1 MTTQRQERNFLSGLL
16 EMLAR
21 GGDRFSAPT
30 GVLPP
35 QPPPHALSPEG
46 LERQRLQ
53 EYFYEAEST
62 PEEEEELR
70 LAAQRRQHPFL
81 MAEQERLSPA
91 QTAQVN
97 AARAYLESEGIETTS
112 QFPSEQWLTESGLV
126 EPRATEEP
134 PPERYRYR
142 TRAENIGNALDF
154 IGLHRS
160 LNPFPVPEEEVKG
173 PDLRPKGP
181 ISDAIGAGRDFLGE
195 VSEFIA
201 PKDMFEPPFTVEQ
214 VLGSMQGVYEGLGE
228 IAVQQLP
235 FKGER
240 WGDLEPRGTR
250 IDPSNPPVLR
260 ADQLLLPMEP
270 TERIPDPER
279 QLMDWELEQR
289 RGPDTLP
296 LPHIERD
303 FFPGGRDINRRIFG
317 PGGIWDFNPS
327 PEPGQPWI
335 TSPLREAGQRALPQP
350 PGLRGAVD
358 LLTELYTTG
367 PIPYYG
373 FTSLKGPASRGF
385 ARVPGT
391 GPMGEWGV
399 DLLNPATGYGLG
411 ELPTPFL
418 GMRRLDLGTGPA
430 PSAASGRYG
439 QPLLGFTGPMSRT
452 YLAGPEDLEGQQLAE
467 MLRPEGKLG
476 LATPE
481 ARRELER
488 RVFHEVSPQG
498 RRDLLGEERKD
509 RQLGISPRMGELP
522 LERGLGQ
529 EPMYETRGLERLGR
543 LREGQQPIRRQ
554 MPHGDRYTPA
564 EPEKWY
570 GTDEL
575 GNQTYEIEEVR
586 EFITRPDGTRVNA
599 RTGLR
604 ASFIDEIMLRRA
616 ERALQAPEGNTDLG
630 IYLRN
635 AMAYRELGPA
645 GRQSLDTLWFNI
657 EQNPTHANESSV
669 LIIGDIYTT
678 EPRLQ
683 DWIAASEF
691 EIRKLLEVG
700 MESSQVRGIIQRHVH
715 VEGMAP
721 EEIAEIEKFIDNLMY
736 RSENPIKS
744 HAEYTTDEILALG
757 GYEPGVE
764 KDKLIIGA
772 HVAPTGTEGGGRA
785 ILDAHTQFKR
795 YEMPELVQRQKAASM
810 ELHDVVSTSLADL
823 ENAVRN
829 PYNYQEGEIRRLET
843 ASGVTLTRQPPFGE
857 ISVEPSIT
865 SIQNRREAIM
875 RFRSEDEASFDLRLA
890 EAERIDGEQRQIAM
904 ELGEAQVLA
913 LARRG
918 TQRVPPIDPAKAT
931 IRSLEDLQDHY
942 DTVYRSGPG
951 TPDWDD
957 LSYNRKKE
965 YRDEMLIIATDL
977 IKELDKLG
985 PNWNSD
991 DLPQEVIKARAD
1003 ILGMFDDVVRRWRQV
1018 NEDWIRAKDKRQ
1030 GMVGGKNNPVTR
1042 GESMRSMQSR
1052 PRESYGPSTSQV
1064 EERINMLLGR
1074 YDRAAGP
1081 SIDEAGGWWARRGV
1095 PLTEEQSAEAAEAA
1109 LDPAIAKLMRE
1120 RERQWQESAREGDPD
1135 YVDMR
1140 TEHVKYEE
1148 QRSDLAKIEET
1159 PEERLGLLKTGMPAK
1174 LKTYQATEQ
1183 STLANKTGY
1192 MRDEEAR
1199 RDPRYD
1205 RGYSNELEYDGA
1217 GPMGQIREVTIVQN
1231 PLVITSDDQWRQVLI
1246 DAGVE
1251 PSVTGFGLKEFG
1263 QLSDVQLA
1271 QGWETIDD
1279 LNKARA
1285 EQLRDYLERQL
1296 GYDSVIINIPTDRN
1310 PMNLLNRPTLGS
1322 MAEDVGSR
1330 ILRRDFGGAR
1340 VLEFRPWDPE
1350 WRLKLDRGDAP
1361 PFVPRTTQPETPA
1374 RTPQPEDLP
1383 SLSRPREREIE
1394 GDTWQEKADNLPNVV
1409 KRILAR
1415 SGHGGRA
1422 QLSRAEQEEL
1432 RDFLLEH
1439 GKVHPDNGTITEEYG
1454 GRLSFYMG
1462 YFEIGSPG
1470 GMQEGYVVWNPG
1482 TGGGPNEFGIH
1493 MTAPDPRAISRT
1505 RNKVQSKAYG
1515 EPTDEARE
1523 TLEIFDIRVWTD
1535 ETPTGDPALV
1545 GREAEDVTVLE
1556 TTQRPISQVDEPA
1569 DIVVEDD
1576 GTIVVNNVEA
1586 VEAEARGD
1594 VREGYEQ
1601 VEGGSIVEGEEISQA
1616 DVPTDARVIEIDE
1629 KIAILNRESYG
1640 PARTRLRELIDSG
1653 SKTREV
1659 LDEIERLRV
1668 QQKEAFEENQRLMDQ
1683 REAIINGDADRLADV
1698 GDKYM
1703 QVDEDNNIVLSD
1715 IPNDVQWL
1723 EDAPPGQRSTIK
1735 DIDRARIIN
1744 EARDQEAKNTGW
1756 EGYLAKERIIRL
1768 RAGLDMPL
1776 GMTDEEKTFVLRDAT
1791 SVSFRMTDLLAKYD
1805 RQLDNLYSIQA
1816 QRQMEG
1822 LDFTSSDDLAIEL
1835 ANEVVTH
1842 ATHVKRNAD
1851 SIREDPGRNHLY
1863 IASTRKRAELVD
1875 KLDSGELTL
1884 DEFRNQMRDVDADE
1898 FQVGKDYILKKNTP
1912 GVPPPGG
1919 KGPHGSAGPGGIWD
1933 DENQTTSL
1941 IARARAHMLRGE
1953 SEAEALLRIHESVI
1967 NNQQRQ
1973 ATIHVQ
1979 NGIKKFQALGIG
1991 KVVKGQLVLRGGTDD
2006 LARMDA
2012 LFEALHNQSAIEA
2025 GTKVRGLILPG
2036 EMVLEPALREIYE
2049 DLRWLTDWEQDARIA
2064 FDTNVALVDEYF
2076 YRGWK
2081 PPKGIEAR
2089 WTEEGMELVFTPAF
2103 KRPRRNASYRE
2114 MRDLGWEPLHW
2125 NPYEQWKS
2133 SRMQGVR
2140 YRQQMQLVEAMRES
2154 KIAKIRKRDG
2164 NNVGTRVPLVGPAFE
2179 GKVYRDAQGS
2189 IGHTLGW
2196 EVDHRTADILES
2208 MYGRRVRPKPVLRG
2222 REIHGVSLETDVMK
2236 IIDWLVFI
2244 PKQAKLFLSLFQH
2257 MDFMNRVGHAAWSR
2271 LLTDMEDMLYI
2282 DKNKPFFSWK
2292 SPMRF
2297 QTEANTRDAW
2307 VKLGQSAA
2315 GATYKL
2321 PWNMGKML
2329 GKGYRRDWRIAIKE
2343 AYDSTAPLVPGREGV
2358 HMYNISR
2365 AGLSY
2370 TDPTIFK
2377 ADMDVIA
2384 RDVFNESGLSK
2395 SIKFPFRMVRDLD
2408 FNMRQGLF
2416 EGAYPMAQLIDIQNY
2431 MAQSMAKLYPHATD
2445 AQLNSMIA
2453 TQANLAYSTL
2463 PASQS
2468 VIKSR
2473 FMRAFLVRTMFSMSE
2488 SEALLRQGLAIFNF
2502 GENKNVGKYW
2512 RRRAIGA
2519 YMYMSLIATIINM
2532 VSTSDIKD
2540 GGVHIGDPLPLDRYW
2555 KLFENNPYNKWIP
2568 MNPIG
2573 NSYSADFLSPNLWR
2587 TKNGNQVTLD
2597 LMGQMDTV
2605 FRILDPV
2612 QFALSRESVPVRALS
2627 EQIVSKDFYDQRID
2641 QVGMSI
2647 GPVDGILSRTVALAR
2662 TMGAPI
2668 GLGTAG
2674 IDILHANVPQLQDEE
2689 SWAYGLVQP
2698 GELRLDT
2705 AGHLVQATGLNVR
2718 SQNFYKMTNELS
2730 ASMFKKEYK
2739 DLEPILQDMIKAQPE
2754 VIALGTRDNTST
2766 HLNLEARDE
2775 YGQSLMTLAKDP
2787 KNKNKSFNR
2796 ATQAAHYAGVKKGL
2810 MMAKGE
2816 EWDNTKKLN
2825 SPDDSIRAIAEYY
2838 SIFQDP
2844 LYLAETTGEAQEIVR
2859 TRLEAKFGWTKE
2871 QQEAVNRH
2879 RLSRLPVP
2887 KALLPELGAWGVD
2900 WSRSLESNIAY
2911 AIRQGATEEQMANY
2925 RAIMLMEKEA
2935 IADPIKDRPL
2945 QWFEPGGSTE
2955 AQREAGRPYI
2965 GLEGAD
2971 APPPIAP
2978 PMNPEDWIRPYYP
2991 PRRSPARPQYPSPL
3005 DDWQLWQH
3013 GQRQPALR

>member
-1 MTTQRQERNFLSGLL
+1 MTTRNFLSGLL

-46 LERQRLQ
+46 LEGQRLQ

-126 EPRATEEP
+126 EPRAPEEP
-134 PPERYRYR
+134 PTAEYRYR
-142 TRAENIGNALDF
+142 TRAENMGDALDF

-160 LNPFPVPEEEVKG
+160 LNPFPVPEEEVEG
-173 PDLRPKGP
+173 PDLRAKGP
-181 ISDAIGAGRDFLGE
+181 VRDVIGAGRDFLGE

-201 PKDMFEPPFTVEQ
+201 PKDMLEPPFTVEQ

-270 TERIPDPER
+270 TERTPDPER

-303 FFPGGRDINRRIFG
+303 FFPGGRDVNRRIFG

-391 GPMGEWGV
+391 GPMGEWGA

-418 GMRRLDLGTGPA
+418 GMRGLGLGTGPA

-439 QPLLGFTGPMSRT
+439 QPLLGFTGPASRT

-481 ARRELER
+481 ARQELER
-488 RVFHEVSPQG
+488 AVFQEVSPSDPIRQPPRG
-498 RRDLLGEERKD
+498 LRDVRLEREYYRDELRPVGGGLNGDGPKPDRYTSADMPELLGE
-509 RQLGISPRMGELP
+509 
-522 LERGLGQ
+522 
-529 EPMYETRGLERLGR
+529 
-543 LREGQQPIRRQ
+543 
-554 MPHGDRYTPA
+554 
-564 EPEKWY
+564 
-570 GTDEL
+570 DEL
-575 GNQTYEIEEVR
+575 GNSIYEEQR
-586 EFITRPDGTRVNA
+586 QFITRPDGTRVNA
-599 RTGLR
+599 NTGMR

-616 ERALQAPEGNTDLG
+616 ERALQAPEGNINLG

-645 GRQSLDTLWFNI
+645 GGQSMRTLMDNI
-657 EQNPTHANESSV
+657 ELNPTHANEGRALV
-669 LIIGDIYTT
+669 VGDIYSVQ
-678 EPRLQ
+678 PSLQ
-683 DWIAASEF
+683 DWTAAAEF
-691 EIRKLLEVG
+691 EIRELLRW
-700 MESSQVRGIIQRHVH
+700 SDPSQVRGIVQRQVH

-721 EEIAEIEKFIDNLMY
+721 EEIVEIEKFIDNLMY
-736 RSENPIKS
+736 RSENPVKS
-744 HAEYTTDEILALG
+744 HAEYTEDEILALG

-764 KDKLIIGA
+764 KDKLITGA
-772 HVAPTGTEGGGRA
+772 HVAPSGYGGGRA

-795 YEMPELVQRQKAASM
+795 YEMPELVQRQKDASM

-829 PYNYQEGEIRRLET
+829 PLDYSEGEIRRLERT
-843 ASGVTLTRQPPFGE
+843 SGVTLTRRPPFGE
-857 ISVEPSIT
+857 ISAEPSIF
-865 SIQNRREAIM
+865 SIQARREDIM
-875 RFRSEDEASFDLRLA
+875 RFRSEDESSFDLRLA
-890 EAERIDGEQRQIAM
+890 EAKDIDGKQRQIAM
-904 ELGEAQVLA
+904 EAGERQVLA

-918 TQRVPPIDPAKAT
+918 VQRTIPIAPAKAT

-1003 ILGMFDDVVRRWRQV
+1003 ILGMFDDVVRRWNEV
-1018 NEDWIRAKDKRQ
+1018 NEDWVRAKDKRK

-1042 GESMRSMQSR
+1042 GESVGSIYDR
-1052 PRESYGPSTSQV
+1052 PSESLGPSMGEV
-1064 EERINMLLGR
+1064 EERINTILGR
-1074 YDRAAGP
+1074 YDRRAGP
-1081 SIDEAGGWWARRGV
+1081 GIDEAGGWWGRRGT
-1095 PLTEEQSAEAAEAA
+1095 PLTEEGRAAEAEAA
-1109 LDPAIAKLMRE
+1109 LDPVIARLMRK
-1120 RERQWQESAREGDPD
+1120 REQQYQETAREGDPD
-1135 YVDMR
+1135 YVDKR
-1140 TEHVKYEE
+1140 TEYVQYEE
-1148 QRSDLAKIEET
+1148 QRSDLSKIEET
-1159 PEERLGLLKTGMPAK
+1159 PEERLGGLRTNMPAK

-1199 RDPRYD
+1199 GDPRYD
-1205 RGYSNELEYDGA
+1205 TGYDSELDYDGMGA
-1217 GPMGQIREVTIVQN
+1217 MGQIREVTIVQT
-1231 PLVITSDDQWRQVLI
+1231 PLVITSDDQWRQVLR

-1271 QGWETIDD
+1271 QGWKTVDD
-1279 LNKARA
+1279 LNQARA
-1285 EQLRDYLERQL
+1285 EQLRDYLERRM

-1310 PMNLLNRPTLGS
+1310 PMGLIRRPTIGS
-1322 MAEDVGSR
+1322 MSEDVGSR
-1330 ILRRDFGGAR
+1330 VLRRDFGGAR

-1361 PFVPRTTQPETPA
+1361 PFVPRTPQPETPA
-1374 RTPQPEDLP
+1374 RPTQPEVPVQDVSSARTGQPIHLRTLRGSGREDMSKVYGP
-1383 SLSRPREREIE
+1383 INKPILGEGRYSAFSREVAEGFGPNIEELDVTLQNPLVLRSDDDWMQVLQEAGLGKETMGWRLTDYTIYDAAVDAGGTVGPNSMIPRAI
-1394 GDTWQEKADNLPNVV
+1394 T
-1409 KRILAR
+1409 
-1415 SGHGGRA
+1415 
-1422 QLSRAEQEEL
+1422 AEQEMERL
-1432 RDFLLEH
+1432 LGKLTQFRRFLDEK
-1439 GKVHPDNGTITEEYG
+1439 GYDGVIVDIPEG
-1454 GRLSFYMG
+1454 GRLRAPLRADF
-1462 YFEIGSPG
+1462 GSS
-1470 GMQEGYVVWNPG
+1470 QVV
-1482 TGGGPNEFGIH
+1482 EFS
-1493 MTAPDPRAISRT
+1493 PS
-1505 RNKVQSKAYG
+1505 V
-1515 EPTDEARE
+1515 
-1523 TLEIFDIRVWTD
+1523 
-1535 ETPTGDPALV
+1535 V
-1545 GREAEDVTVLE
+1545 GREA
-1556 TTQRPISQVDEPA
+1556 TQRPISQVDEPA

-1594 VREGYEQ
+1594 VRGGYEQ

-1616 DVPTDARVIEIDE
+1616 DVPIDARVIEIDE

-1653 SKTREV
+1653 SKTSEV
-1659 LDEIERLRV
+1659 LDEIERLRG
-1668 QQKEAFEENQRLMDQ
+1668 QQKAGFEENQRLMDQ

-1698 GDKYM
+1698 DDKYM
-1703 QVDEDNNIVLSD
+1703 QVDKDNNIVLSD

-1723 EDAPPGQRSTIK
+1723 QDAPPGQRSTIK

-1756 EGYLAKERIIRL
+1756 EGYIAKERIIRL

-1791 SVSFRMTDLLAKYD
+1791 SVSFRMTDLLEKYD
-1805 RQLDNLYSIQA
+1805 RQLDNLYSIQS

-1863 IASTRKRAELVD
+1863 IATTRKRAELVD

-1884 DEFRNQMRDVDADE
+1884 DEFRNQMRDIDAAE

-2036 EMVLEPALREIYE
+2036 EMVIDPALREIYE

-2064 FDTNVALVDEYF
+2064 FDTNVTLVDEYF

-2154 KIAKIRKRDG
+2154 RIAKIRKRDG
-2164 NNVGTRVPLVGPAFE
+2164 NNVGYRVPLVGPAFE
-2179 GKVYRDAQGS
+2179 GKVYRDAQGG

-2236 IIDWLVFI
+2236 IIDWIVFV

-2329 GKGYRRDWRIAIKE
+2329 GKGYRSDWRIAIKE

-2431 MAQSMAKLYPHATD
+2431 MAQSMAKLYPHASD

-2453 TQANLAYSTL
+2453 MQANLAYSTI

-2555 KLFENNPYNKWIP
+2555 KLLENNPYNKFIP

-2605 FRILDPV
+2605 FRVLDPI
-2612 QFALSRESVPVRALS
+2612 QFGLSRESVPVRAIS
-2627 EQIVSKDFYDQRID
+2627 EQIVGKDFYDQRID

-2647 GPVDGILSRTVALAR
+2647 GPADGILSRSVALAR

-2705 AGHLVQATGLNVR
+2705 AGHLLQATGLNVR

-2730 ASMFKKEYK
+2730 TSMFKKEYK

-2766 HLNLEARDE
+2766 HLNIEARDE

-2796 ATQAAHYAGVKKGL
+2796 STQAAHYAGVKKGL

-2825 SPDDSIRAIAEYY
+2825 SPDDLIRAIAEYY

-2844 LYLAETTGEAQEIVR
+2844 LYLAETTGDAQEIVR
-2859 TRLEAKFGWTKE
+2859 TRLEAKFRWTKE

-2955 AQREAGRPYI
+2955 AQRAAGRPYI

-2978 PMNPEDWIRPYYP
+2978 PMNPEDWIRPYNP
-2991 PRRSPARPQYPSPL
+2991 PRRSPVRPQYPSQL